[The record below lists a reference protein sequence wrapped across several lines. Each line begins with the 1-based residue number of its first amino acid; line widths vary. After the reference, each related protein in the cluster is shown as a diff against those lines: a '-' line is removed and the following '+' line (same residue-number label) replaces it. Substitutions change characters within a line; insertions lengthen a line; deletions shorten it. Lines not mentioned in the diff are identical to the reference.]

1 MIRSMTGFGT
11 GRAYFGTDELVVEIR
26 SVNGRYCEVRVRMPR
41 EFSALEPALVRQV
54 KERIVRG
61 HVDVVVRRIAAP
73 GSAVEP
79 RVDAVLA
86 DRIVEELR
94 SLQSRLGLPGELT
107 IADLLGV
114 EGIVRL
120 EEPDTDLDEAGRA
133 LEAATAEALDRL
145 VEMREREGRNLR
157 DDIARRLERLAELRA
172 EVERIAPGAIQAR
185 QERTRARVE
194 EILEGR
200 EVDPQ
205 RMAQELA
212 ILAERMDV
220 SEELTRLA
228 SHLEQGRRLLQ
239 ADEPAGR
246 RLDFLVQEMNREAN
260 TLGAKASWLE
270 SAELVVEMKAEID
283 RIREQVQNVE

>member
-1 MIRSMTGFGT
+1 MIRSMTGFGAGSAT
-11 GRAYFGTDELVVEIR
+11 FGADELTVEIR
-26 SVNGRYCEVRVRMPR
+26 SVNARYSEVRVRMPR
-41 EFSALEPALVRQV
+41 EFSALEPALVRQI

-61 HVDVVVRRIAAP
+61 NVDATVRRVHAQ
-73 GSAVEP
+73 GSAFEP
-79 RVDAVLA
+79 RIDFALA
-86 DRIVEELR
+86 DRVVEELR
-94 SLQSRLGLPGELT
+94 TLQSRLGLAGELR
-107 IADLLGV
+107 ISDLLGV
-114 EGIVRL
+114 EGLLRL
-120 EEPDTDLDEAGRA
+120 EERDTDLEEAGRA
-133 LEAATAEALDRL
+133 LEKATAQALDRL
-145 VEMREREGRNLR
+145 LEMREHEGRSLR
-157 DDIARRLERLAELRA
+157 DDIAARFDRLEALRA
-172 EVERIAPGAIQAR
+172 QVETSAPRGIAAR

-200 EVDPQ
+200 AVDPQ

-228 SHLEQGRRLLQ
+228 SHLEQGRRLLS

-260 TLGAKASWLE
+260 TIASKASWMD
-270 SAELVVEMKAEID
+270 SAELVVEMKAEIE

>member
-11 GRAYFGTDELVVEIR
+11 GRACFGSDELVVEIR
-26 SVNGRYCEVRVRMPR
+26 AVNGRYCEVRVRMPR
-41 EFSALEPALVRQV
+41 ELSGLEPALIRQV

-61 HVDVVVRRIAAP
+61 HVDVAVRRIAAP
-73 GSAVEP
+73 GSALEP

-94 SLQSRLGLPGELT
+94 SLQSRLGLPGELA
-107 IADLLGV
+107 ISDLLGV
-114 EGIVRL
+114 EGILRL
-120 EEPDTDLDEAGRA
+120 EERETDLEEAGRA
-133 LEAATAEALDRL
+133 LEAAVAEALDRL
-145 VEMREREGRNLR
+145 LEMREREGRHLR
-157 DDIARRLERLAELRA
+157 DDIARRFDRLEELRAQVERLAPE
-172 EVERIAPGAIQAR
+172 AIQAR

-260 TLGAKASWLE
+260 TLAAKASWME
-270 SAELVVEMKAEID
+270 SAELVVEMKAEIE